1 MQYSQGIDFGT
12 GIPGVDEQDL
22 RRAFRDLDLDKDGHI
37 NHRDLRTFLEA
48 SGERPTDEE
57 INEMIQLADLGR
69 DGSVHF
75 GEFIE
80 LFKSLRPNGEVNEV
94 FEQTVKL
101 LSSVQ
106 ANARNAT
113 VSNEELLKQFVSR
126 LPGSVQGRPFI
137 SRDYLKEIIFR
148 WKSLRKSEVTY
159 KEFLNLM
166 KIPNN
171 GVSERGFRIIAAQ
184 ENAIEITQLVLAL
197 GAFVAAP
204 TDERV
209 DFACRLL
216 DESAAGFLNEG
227 DITKILNCNFVGVKA
242 DLKTRRERIMRE
254 SDSNGLL
261 TRKQLTGLAKNDP
274 GLFFPPSRME

>member
-1 MQYSQGIDFGT
+1 
-12 GIPGVDEQDL
+12 
-22 RRAFRDLDLDKDGHI
+22 
-37 NHRDLRTFLEA
+37 
-48 SGERPTDEE
+48 
-57 INEMIQLADLGR
+57 
-69 DGSVHF
+69 
-75 GEFIE
+75 
-80 LFKSLRPNGEVNEV
+80 
-94 FEQTVKL
+94 
-101 LSSVQ
+101 
-106 ANARNAT
+106 